1 MNPAICARV
10 RDRGGQKLEQEGL
23 WQGEGPPLTFP
34 RMAQNSFDIS
44 TGADL
49 QEVDNAVNQAM
60 KEVGTRYDF
69 KGTDSSIRLDRSGP
83 LLVLEAPDDFK
94 LKALY
99 DVLQTKLIR
108 RSVPIRNLDPGTV
121 QPASGGRV
129 RQEVKIKQGIPTE
142 TAREIVKAIKAA
154 GFKKVQAQIQGD
166 EVRVISPSRDELQQ
180 VIASLKQK
188 DFGVELKFGNYR

>member
-1 MNPAICARV
+1 
-10 RDRGGQKLEQEGL
+10 
-23 WQGEGPPLTFP
+23 
-34 RMAQNSFDIS
+34 MAQNASFDIS

-60 KEVGTRYDF
+60 KEVATRYDF
-69 KGTDSSIRLDRSGP
+69 KGTDSSIRFERTGP
-83 LLVLEAPDDFK
+83 SLVLDAPDDFK

-99 DVLQTKLIR
+99 DVLQTKLIKR
-108 RSVPIRNLDPGTV
+108 NVPIRNLDPGVV

-129 RQEVKIKQGIPTE
+129 RQDVRIKQGIETD
-142 TAREIVKAIKAA
+142 TAREIVKSIKSA

-166 EVRVISPSRDELQQ
+166 EVRVTSPSRDELQQ
-180 VIASLKQK
+180 VIAMLKQK

>member
-1 MNPAICARV
+1 
-10 RDRGGQKLEQEGL
+10 
-23 WQGEGPPLTFP
+23 
-34 RMAQNSFDIS
+34 MAQNASFDVS

-60 KEVGTRYDF
+60 KEVATRYDF
-69 KGTDSSIRLDRSGP
+69 KGTDSSIRLDKSGP
-83 LLVLEAPDDFK
+83 RLTLEAPDEYK

-99 DVLQTKLIR
+99 DVLQTKLIK

-129 RQEVKIKQGIPTE
+129 RQEVGIKQGIPTD

-166 EVRVISPSRDELQQ
+166 EVRVTSPSKDELQQ
-180 VIASLKQK
+180 VIALLKSK
-188 DFGVELKFGNYR
+188 DFGVELKFGNYRS

>member
-1 MNPAICARV
+1 MP
-10 RDRGGQKLEQEGL
+10 
-23 WQGEGPPLTFP
+23 
-34 RMAQNSFDIS
+34 QNSFDVS

-60 KEVGTRYDF
+60 KEVATRYDF
-69 KGTDSSIRLDRSGP
+69 KGTASAIRFDRATP
-83 LLVLEAPDDFK
+83 ALVLDAPDEFK

-108 RSVPIRNLDPGTV
+108 RQVPIRNLDPGPV

-129 RQEVKIKQGIPTE
+129 RQDVPIKQGIATE
-142 TAREIVKAIKAA
+142 TAREIVKTIKGA

-166 EVRVISPSRDELQQ
+166 EVRVMSPSRDELQQ
-180 VIASLKQK
+180 VIALLREK
-188 DFGVELKFGNYR
+188 DFGVELKFGNYRS

>member
-1 MNPAICARV
+1 
-10 RDRGGQKLEQEGL
+10 
-23 WQGEGPPLTFP
+23 
-34 RMAQNSFDIS
+34 MAQNSFDVS

-60 KEVGTRYDF
+60 KEVATRYDF
-69 KGTDSSIRLDRSGP
+69 KGTASAIRFDRAAPALTLD
-83 LLVLEAPDDFK
+83 APDDFK

-108 RSVPIRNLDPGTV
+108 RQVPIRNLDAGPV

-129 RQEVKIKQGIPTE
+129 RQEVRIKQGIE
-142 TAREIVKAIKAA
+142 SDTAREIVKTIKAG

-166 EVRVISPSRDELQQ
+166 EVRVTSPSKDELQQ
-180 VIASLKQK
+180 VITLLRAK
-188 DFGVELKFGNYR
+188 DFGVELKFGNYRS

>member
-1 MNPAICARV
+1 
-10 RDRGGQKLEQEGL
+10 
-23 WQGEGPPLTFP
+23 
-34 RMAQNSFDIS
+34 MAQNSFDIS

-60 KEVGTRYDF
+60 KEVATRYDF
-69 KGTDSSIRLDRSGP
+69 KGTNSSIRLEKAGP
-83 LLVLEAPDDFK
+83 SLVMDAPDDYK

-99 DVLQTKLIR
+99 DVLQTKLIK
-108 RSVPIRNLDPGTV
+108 RSVPIRNLEPGTV

-129 RQEVKIKQGIPTE
+129 RQDVAIKQGIPTD

-166 EVRVISPSRDELQQ
+166 EIRVTSPSRDELQL
-180 VIASLKQK
+180 VMALLREK
-188 DFGVELKFGNYR
+188 DYGVELKFGNYR